1 MAGSL
6 PLLDVEVGRVLHD
19 AVAQV
24 QDLQVDGSLALALV
38 TYLQREPRPATLQHD
53 LEAAG
58 RLLTRTAERIDAL
71 EHAEAGRHP
80 LGMKW
85 FEVRRRD
92 MERVPEPDRASE
104 LGSMWLSAVDGEQ
117 FVLSEQIVGL
127 SRVALVNDTTRT
139 WMSVATDAFAACDP
153 ADALPALA
161 ELVDSF
167 PGIAVRLTALQALIH
182 LRATGDTTAALQ
194 RATRALKLARRRRH
208 RIDCP
213 RDGRTRR
220 GATRARGSRACRQDR
235 G

>member
-1 MAGSL
+1 M
-6 PLLDVEVGRVLHD
+6 LHD

-58 RLLTRTAERIDAL
+58 RLLARTAERIDAL

-167 PGIAVRLTALQALIH
+167 PGIAVRLTALQAFDPPTRDRRH
-182 LRATGDTTAALQ
+182 HCRPAAGHKSLE
-194 RATRALKLARRRRH
+194 AGPRRRRH

-220 GATRARGSRACRQDR
+220 GATRARGS
-235 G
+235 